1 MKFNFWANEQNGDGE
16 FGGRFHGCGQGRE
29 FRGFRGRHGW
39 GHEGWGRGN
48 PFGGPFGGAER
59 LFDQGDLRF
68 VILHLI
74 AERPRHGYEIIKAI
88 EEGTGGSYTPS
99 PGVVYPTLTML
110 EEMGLAS
117 VETTDGNKKLYTI
130 TGDGQRVLHE
140 NREKVEAILN
150 RMHHTG
156 NRFTGDGM
164 MRALHALAALKQTVK
179 VLVKRGNI
187 TDEHVK
193 IVAEA
198 LEEAARKIQNL

>member
-1 MKFNFWANEQNGDGE
+1 MKFNFWANEQNGEGE
-16 FGGRFHGCGQGRE
+16 FGGRFRGCSQGRE

-39 GHEGWGRGN
+39 GNEGWGRGN
-48 PFGGPFGGAER
+48 PFGGPFGGSER

-74 AERPRHGYEIIKAI
+74 AERPRHGYELIKAI
-88 EEGTGGSYTPS
+88 EEGTGGSYSPS

-110 EEMGLAS
+110 EEMGMAS
-117 VETTDGNKKLYTI
+117 VETTEGNKKLYTI
-130 TGDGQRVLHE
+130 TEDGQRVLHE
-140 NREKVEAILN
+140 NREKVEAILG
-150 RMHHTG
+150 RMRHTG

-164 MRALHALAALKQTVK
+164 MRALQALVTLKQTVK

-187 TDEHVK
+187 SDEHVK